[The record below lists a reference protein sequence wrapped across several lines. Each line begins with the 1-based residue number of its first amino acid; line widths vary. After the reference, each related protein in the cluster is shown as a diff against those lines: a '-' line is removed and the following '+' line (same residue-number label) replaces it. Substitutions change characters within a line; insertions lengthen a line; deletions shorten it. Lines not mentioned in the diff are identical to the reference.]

1 MSLETGKIILKQSY
15 ENDSSGIINDLS
27 EENGKPKS
35 YARGNFNLV
44 SSEEENTSE
53 ENTSNLPYY
62 SSENIASIYKNSYFI
77 KNVDPNAICK
87 SNIYSF
93 NKEDLLTGAT
103 DTKDSDKD
111 FSVLTAFANFNDL
124 STMVVNAY
132 LPLTNIRLAEFHIVN
147 RINDG
152 PLEPT
157 SSVVNVF
164 LTDKSILGTH
174 EKNLSAINNINNN
187 NSKEIIERNNF
198 FVIGDVLTSVNAL
211 KTNLKISESYND
223 NENDIINLSTYDA
236 LNNICLNALNN
247 IRVNLSCRFEDY
259 PVSDYLELKRKLTY
273 NSPYNSSLS
282 PEKIVKEYE
291 NYLYTRFTI
300 GSFDD
305 IFGSYTN
312 YTDYI
317 PTDDNGKKLTFVGWT
332 TNSEST
338 TTVDYV
344 KGDGLTLDDDYN
356 LYPIFK
362 KYYNVIYHYD
372 YDKDNNTFSS
382 ITYTVECGKLHRI
395 LDYNNFAH
403 SGLPDGVSFIGWTT
417 TEPNE
422 NTLAS
427 SNVEYKPSETI
438 TKYEI
443 TTINLYAVGYKKEW
457 HKLPT
462 FSIITI
468 PSNHDNIGHGYGNF
482 YSTPTKLNTILTYCT
497 QKGIKLPSINYLVG
511 ILCFTK
517 QVREGNVTDNSI
529 IRANCKINNTIHEI
543 IKDRMGSTSRSTA
556 YGTVNWKPL
565 DVELK
570 DNYEL
575 SVITNCMRNTF
586 IPNPEPNG
594 GGVSKLT
601 TIEDD
606 LSKDKINNI
615 EFRSGTSDNKFFY
628 SLEKLCYIN
637 KEKSIDPTYSYL

>member
-44 SSEEENTSE
+44 SSEEQNTSE

-77 KNVDPNAICK
+77 KNVDQNAICK

-93 NKEDLLTGAT
+93 NKEDLLNGTT

-164 LTDKSILGTH
+164 LTDKSISGTH
-174 EKNLSAINNINNN
+174 EKNLSAINNIND
-187 NSKEIIERNNF
+187 NSKEIIGRDNF
-198 FVIGDVLTSVNAL
+198 FDKGGVLDSVNAL

-223 NENDIINLSTYDA
+223 NENDIINFSTYDA

-259 PVSDYLELKRKLTY
+259 LVSDYWKLKRKLTY
-273 NSPYNSSLS
+273 NSSSS
-282 PEKIVKEYE
+282 QEKTVVEYE

-300 GSFDD
+300 SSFDD
-305 IFGSYTN
+305 IFGSYPN

-317 PTDDNGKKLTFVGWT
+317 PTDDNGQKLTFVGWT
-332 TNSEST
+332 KDSEST

-344 KGDGLTLDDDYN
+344 KGDGLILDNDYN

-362 KYYNVIYHYD
+362 KYYNVIYHYN
-372 YDKDNNTFSS
+372 YNKDNNKFSAS
-382 ITYTVECGKLHRI
+382 ITYTVECGKSHRI
-395 LDYNNFAH
+395 LDYDNFAH

-417 TEPNE
+417 KSNE

-427 SNVEYKPSETI
+427 SDVEYKSGETI
-438 TKYEI
+438 TKGEI

-457 HKLPT
+457 KSSPS
-462 FSIITI
+462 FSTITV
-468 PSNHDNIGHGYGNF
+468 PSNHVNIGHGYGNF

-517 QVREGNVTDNSI
+517 QTIEDAGSADATIS
-529 IRANCKINNTIHEI
+529 ANCTINNTKTI

-556 YGTVNWKPL
+556 YGIVIWKPL
-565 DVELK
+565 DVELSG
-570 DNYEL
+570 NYTLEDDIANYMKKT
-575 SVITNCMRNTF
+575 VIPSLKSNS
-586 IPNPEPNG
+586 
-594 GGVSKLT
+594 GVSTLT
-601 TIEDD
+601 TIDD
-606 LSKDKINNI
+606 NNLSESIIKNI
-615 EFRSGTSDNKFFY
+615 KFSGVANHRFFY
-628 SLEKLCYIN
+628 SLENLYYIN
-637 KEKSIDPTYSYL
+637 KEKSIDPKYSYL

>member
-35 YARGNFNLV
+35 YARGNFNLT
-44 SSEEENTSE
+44 SSEEQNTSE

-93 NKEDLLTGAT
+93 NKEDLLNDTT
-103 DTKDSDKD
+103 DTKDSDEN

-174 EKNLSAINNINNN
+174 EKNLSVINNINDNN
-187 NSKEIIERNNF
+187 HSKEIIERSNF
-198 FVIGDVLTSVNAL
+198 FDKGGVLTSVNAL
-211 KTNLKISESYND
+211 KTNLKISESYNN
-223 NENDIINLSTYDA
+223 NENDIINFSTYDA

-259 PVSDYLELKRKLTY
+259 LELKRKLTY

-282 PEKIVKEYE
+282 PEKIVVEYE

-305 IFGSYTN
+305 IFGSYPN

-332 TNSEST
+332 TKDSEST

-344 KGDGLTLDDDYN
+344 KGDGLILDNDYN

-372 YDKDNNTFSS
+372 YNKDNSSSSS
-382 ITYTVECGKLHRI
+382 ITYTVECGKSHRI
-395 LDYNNFAH
+395 LDYDNFAH
-403 SGLPDGVSFIGWTT
+403 NVLPNGVSFIGWTT
-417 TEPNE
+417 KSNE
-422 NTLAS
+422 NTLVS
-427 SNVEYKPSETI
+427 SDVKYKSGETI
-438 TKYEI
+438 TKGEI

-457 HKLPT
+457 HKPPT

-517 QVREGNVTDNSI
+517 QVREDNVTDNSI
-529 IRANCKINNTIHEI
+529 IRANCKIHNTIHEI

-570 DNYEL
+570 ENYEL
-575 SVITNCMRNTF
+575 SVI
-586 IPNPEPNG
+586 PNIEPNG

-615 EFRSGTSDNKFFY
+615 EFRSGDSNNKFFY

-637 KEKSIDPTYSYL
+637 KEKSIDPKYSYL